1 VTLFIN
7 GQCPLSVKYLRSLKW
22 SVGGKWPVVVNVYVD
37 SIKNAPAT
45 TSNYTAH
52 NLYNDFH
59 YIQVLQY
66 IRVKYLPNLQ

>member
-1 VTLFIN
+1 M
-7 GQCPLSVKYLRSLKW
+7 
-22 SVGGKWPVVVNVYVD
+22 VVNVYVG
-37 SIKNAPAT
+37 SIKNAPAI

-52 NLYNDFH
+52 NVYNDHAHFH